1 MGASAASVILADFMH
16 VTYCSDFMHVYWSG
30 KPAIQAK
37 VLTAVV
43 THALGSVSA
52 FKSTQRNSP
61 DMFCAMCQAV
71 EQIEIHAPLQEAD
84 SSFMDAPAAPAAQA
98 SLPYHPSRDRGFLP
112 DLHSRAEAR
121 APPVAQ
127 DSGGGGTGGGGGLP
141 HVTRRTGFM
150 SDLPAPAA
158 RQRAAATATQT
169 PRQSQRHRSNRAF
182 ARELLD
188 TDSPALVGASCR
200 LKCKAVLKRRVA
212 VYRPCSVWHPVL
224 SSIRPFLRVS
234 CTWSRARRSRKLRC

>member
-1 MGASAASVILADFMH
+1 MLADFMH

-37 VLTAVV
+37 VMTAAV

-52 FKSTQRNSP
+52 FKSTQRNIP
-61 DMFCAMCQAV
+61 DLFGVMCQAV
-71 EQIEIHAPLQEAD
+71 MQIEIHAPLQEAD

-112 DLHSRAEAR
+112 DLHTRAEAR
-121 APPVAQ
+121 APTVAQ
-127 DSGGGGTGGGGGLP
+127 HGGGGGGSTGGGGGLP

-158 RQRAAATATQT
+158 RQRGAATATQT

-188 TDSPALVGASCR
+188 ADSPALVGASCR
-200 LKCKAVLKRRVA
+200 LKGKAVLKRRVA
-212 VYRPCSVWHPVL
+212 VCRPCSAWHLVL
-224 SSIRPFLRVS
+224 SSSGEASDRFSERG
-234 CTWSRARRSRKLRC
+234 ARGA